1 MNEIALILFF
11 VLGVAVGWA
20 FCAVFSVQPERGILI
35 AKKRLDK
42 LIESG
47 DEVSFWTSVENAV
60 VKWVKRHPKKDA
72 S

>member
-20 FCAVFSVQPERGILI
+20 FSAVFSVQPERGILI
-35 AKKRLDK
+35 AKKSLDK